1 MNEKA
6 KRKIMLTTC
15 VAAAVCM
22 VVNTSMTLAQTPYT
36 PGLESLARH
45 NDAPEWFRDAKLGI
59 YFHWGVY
66 SVPAFGSEWYPRDM
80 HIKGNYVYRHHVETY
95 GEPTTFGFHDFVPL
109 FKAEQFDAD
118 QWAALFKRA
127 GARFAGPVAEHHDG
141 FSMWASDVTPWNAND
156 KGPKRDITGE
166 LEKAIR
172 KQDMR
177 FITTFHHARNNLW
190 EISPGNWTGHYEF
203 VKKDFPSLL
212 EDAENAFLYGYMP
225 RDAFVKLWKDKLT
238 EVIDG
243 YRPDIIWF
251 DSWLDEI
258 PEQARYEFAAY
269 YFNRAVEWNKEVVIV
284 RKQDDLPLEFSVLDH
299 EKSRTSGASDR
310 VWMTDD
316 TVSTGS
322 WCYTNN
328 LRIKSPD
335 KIVHALADTVSKN
348 GVVLLNISPKADG
361 TIPADQQQ
369 VLIELGDWMAV
380 NGEAIYATRPWETY
394 GEGPTKE
401 PSGGFSEAG
410 KFLQLQYSAD
420 DIRYTRS
427 KDGKALYAIC
437 LGWPDQPFTLKAV
450 TVRGVTANAS
460 VTLLGSS
467 LNVPFTVNPDQS
479 LTIRPPH
486 LEEAQRPCRY
496 AYAFRLDGFE
506 TVLNPR
512 AEVTTLTLD
521 ADQAVLDGHQI
532 RLETRAGR
540 SNIGYWDDP
549 EASAHWLIRIPK
561 AGRYAVWG
569 SFALAA
575 DASHLT
581 LSAANQ
587 ALAVKV
593 ASTGGWDSPK
603 RVKIGDLDFPRP
615 GVYHVVLAADKTAGY
630 RPVNVWEI
638 QFEY

>member
-1 MNEKA
+1 MK
-6 KRKIMLTTC
+6 KTWKLLIPFLLI
-15 VAAAVCM
+15 VG
-22 VVNTSMTLAQTPYT
+22 TPCWGKPDSAIYT
-36 PGLESLARH
+36 PDLQSLTRH

-59 YFHWGVY
+59 YFHWGIY

-80 HIKGNYVYRHHVETY
+80 HIKGNAVYRHHVSTY
-95 GEPTTFGFHDFVPL
+95 GEPTAFGYHDFVPL
-109 FKAEQFDAD
+109 FKAEQFDAE

-141 FSMWASDVTPWNAND
+141 FSMWDSRLTPWNVKD
-156 KGPKRDITGE
+156 KGPRRDITGE
-166 LEKAIR
+166 LEKAVR
-172 KQDMR
+172 KYDMR

-190 EISPGNWTGHYEF
+190 EKSPGNWTGHYEF

-212 EDAENAFLYGYMP
+212 DNAENAFLYGYMP
-225 RDAFVKLWKDKLT
+225 RDAFVTLWKDKLK

-258 PEQARYEFAAY
+258 PQSARFEFAAY
-269 YFNRAVEWNKEVVIV
+269 YFNRAAEWNKEVVIV
-284 RKQDDLPLEFSVLDH
+284 RKQDDMPLEFSVLDH

-369 VLIELGDWMAV
+369 VLMELGDWLTV
-380 NGEAIYATRPWETY
+380 NGEAIYDTRPWETY

-401 PSGGFSEAG
+401 PAGGFSEAG
-410 KFLQLQYSAD
+410 KFLQLQYSAE

-427 KDGKALYAIC
+427 KDGKTLYAIC
-437 LGWPDQPFTLKAV
+437 LGWPQQPFTLKAV
-450 TVRGVTANAS
+450 AVEKAAANAS
-460 VTLLGSS
+460 VSLLGRSEA
-467 LNVPFTVNPDQS
+467 VPFTVHPDGS
-479 LTIRPPH
+479 LTIAPPRV
-486 LEEAQRPCRY
+486 EVEQRPCRY
-496 AYAFRLDGFE
+496 ACVFRLDGFDIG
-506 TVLNPR
+506 LDPR
-512 AEVTTLTLD
+512 AGMTTVTL
-521 ADQAVLDGHQI
+521 AAEQAVLNGSQL

-540 SNIGYWDDP
+540 SNIGYWDNP
-549 EASAHWLIRIPK
+549 EESVHWLIRIRE
-561 AGRYAVWG
+561 AGRYTVWG
-569 SFALAA
+569 DFALAGGV
-575 DASHLT
+575 SHVT
-581 LSAANQ
+581 LSAAGQ
-587 ALAVKV
+587 QLSVRID
-593 ASTGGWDSPK
+593 STGGWDSPR
-603 RVKIGDLDFPRP
+603 RVELGHVNFPRP
-615 GVYHVVLAADKTAGY
+615 GVYHVVLGGDKTVGY
-630 RPVNVWEI
+630 SAVNVWGI
-638 QFEY
+638 QFEH